1 MMNFGAVPCGVAFG
15 FSTRLDSL
23 RADRSLKAGDCDS
36 MNAPGHMD
44 KPGMGMQDTDE
55 ASHGLAHRRR
65 SLKKM
70 LLVGA
75 MLVLLLIIALSVAV
89 GGPGNLSDF
98 AVRSLY
104 TLLGRGPVVV
114 VDNQTGA
121 PALDVTVRFDGG
133 SARWDSLS
141 SAEVVKQALWL
152 RGESAL
158 SVSWRDAEGRE
169 AVWDLDCY
177 LESSWYERVTI
188 TLQPDGGV
196 AASDTYGALKAAP
209 APLARVVQ

>member
-1 MMNFGAVPCGVAFG
+1 
-15 FSTRLDSL
+15 
-23 RADRSLKAGDCDS
+23 

-44 KPGMGMQDTDE
+44 EPGMGMQDTDE
-55 ASHGLAHRRR
+55 ASHGPAHRRR

-70 LLVGA
+70 LLVVA

-89 GGPGNLSDF
+89 GGLGNLSDF

-114 VDNQTGA
+114 VENQIGA
-121 PALDVTVRFDGG
+121 PAQDVTVRFDGG
-133 SARWDSLS
+133 SARWDDLS
-141 SAEVVKQALWL
+141 PDEAVKQALWL

-196 AASDTYGALKAAP
+196 AASDTYGALMAAP
-209 APLARVVQ
+209 QSSAQALR

>member
-1 MMNFGAVPCGVAFG
+1 MNTPGQ
-15 FSTRLDSL
+15 
-23 RADRSLKAGDCDS
+23 ADEPEMGIP
-36 MNAPGHMD
+36 NAC
-44 KPGMGMQDTDE
+44 E
-55 ASHGLAHRRR
+55 ASHGLPHPRR
-65 SLKKM
+65 STYRWLF
-70 LLVGA
+70 VVPV
-75 MLVLLLIIALSVAV
+75 LVLLAITALSVAM

-104 TLLGRGPVVV
+104 ILLGRGPVVV

-133 SARWDSLS
+133 SAQWDDLS
-141 SAEVVKQALWL
+141 SDEVVKQALWL

-188 TLQPDGGV
+188 TLHPDGGV
-196 AASDTYGALKAAP
+196 AASDTYGALTAAP
-209 APLARVVQ
+209 QSSAQALR

>member
-1 MMNFGAVPCGVAFG
+1 
-15 FSTRLDSL
+15 
-23 RADRSLKAGDCDS
+23 
-36 MNAPGHMD
+36 MNAPGYMD
-44 KPGMGMQDTDE
+44 EPGMGIQDADE
-55 ASHGLAHRRR
+55 VSHGPAHRRR

-70 LLVGA
+70 LLVMA
-75 MLVLLLIIALSVAV
+75 MAVLLLIITPSVAL
-89 GGPGNLSDF
+89 GGPGNLSNF

-121 PALDVTVRFDGG
+121 PAFDVTVRFDGG
-133 SARWDSLS
+133 RAQWDDLS
-141 SAEVVKQALWL
+141 PDEAVKQALWL

-177 LESSWYERVTI
+177 LESTWYERVTI

-196 AASDTYGALKAAP
+196 AAFDTYGALKAAP